1 MTRREL
7 RRLETARLMREAARR
22 MTAEHGLAGF
32 TVEQLCDEVGVSRR
46 TFFNYFASKEN
57 AVIGIPVRVDESAEE
72 EFLAAGPAGV
82 DGLFGDLI
90 DLQLKRWQQLDISPA
105 DIEPMLQALF
115 REPSLLKHMLEQ
127 GSEAERRDVEL
138 VEQREGLPAGD
149 LRAAAAVHILA
160 AVSRASVE
168 QFFQPENDD
177 ELRTIVE
184 RRLAAAREVFGA

>member
-1 MTRREL
+1 MR
-7 RRLETARLMREAARR
+7 ETARRL
-22 MTAEHGLAGF
+22 TADHGLAGF

-57 AVIGIPVRVDESAEE
+57 AVIGIPARVDETAEE
-72 EFLAAGPAGV
+72 TFLGGGPSGVAA
-82 DGLFGDLI
+82 LFDDLI
-90 DLQLKRWQQLDISPA
+90 ELQLTRWNQLDLTPG
-105 DIEPMLQALF
+105 DIEPMLQAIF
-115 REPSLLKHMLEQ
+115 REPTLLKHLLEQ

-138 VEQREGLPAGD
+138 VEQREALAPGD
-149 LRAAAAVHILA
+149 LRAAAAVQILA

-168 QFFQPENDD
+168 EFFQPDNTD